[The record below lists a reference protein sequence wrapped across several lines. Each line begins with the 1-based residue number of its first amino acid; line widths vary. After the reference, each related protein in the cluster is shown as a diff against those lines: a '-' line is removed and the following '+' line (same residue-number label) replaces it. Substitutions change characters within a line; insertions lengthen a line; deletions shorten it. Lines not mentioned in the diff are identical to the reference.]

1 MLKSNRKWRA
11 TTLSQALLTAGLLG
25 GAALSVLGAGSA
37 QASSQLD
44 CSFGTSTAYPS
55 CNTIV
60 WTNGWTLG
68 DKTLRNLD
76 LTAAGSASGIFS
88 FIANTPINMYSVNV
102 NFNPVIPPPTIGSYT
117 YDLGITQAG
126 IDAGHRFADVALG
139 VDHQGGGQVVT
150 KTVVGGGN
158 PNPVLISLDGAEIGP
173 IPLSGTSITV
183 TDSWVLDQNAGSVS
197 SISNTYTQT
206 SSVPGPLPLL
216 GAGAAFGFSRRIRSR
231 IKGAR
236 LV

>member
-1 MLKSNRKWRA
+1 MLKINRNGRA
-11 TTLSQALLTAGLLG
+11 TTLSKALLTAGLLG
-25 GAALSVLGAGSA
+25 GAALSALDSGSA

-55 CNTIV
+55 CNTIN

-68 DKTLRNLD
+68 DKTLSNLD
-76 LTAAGSASGIFS
+76 LTSAGSASGIFS
-88 FIANTPINMYSVNV
+88 FIEIIPFKMYSANV
-102 NFNPVIPPPTIGSYT
+102 NFSPIIPPPTTGSYA
-117 YDLGITQAG
+117 YDLGITSAG
-126 IDAGHRFADVALG
+126 TIAGYRFANVELG

-150 KTVVGGGN
+150 KTVAGGGD
-158 PNPVLISLDGAEIGP
+158 PVLISVNGAEIGP
-173 IPLSGTSITV
+173 VPLSGTSIAV
-183 TDSWVLDQNAGSVS
+183 TDSWVLDQNAGGVS

-231 IKGAR
+231 IKAAR